1 MNKKHI
7 RVQSVMVVLCNG
19 YIVRRGSVAK
29 DNVRAWFA
37 FLYLMITPERA
48 GTYLD
53 IGADILNLLTRD
65 AVASAETSLGI

>member
-37 FLYLMITPERA
+37 FLYLMIRLFFLYISPEGA

-53 IGADILNLLTRD
+53 IGC
-65 AVASAETSLGI
+65 